1 MSSALSNSLTSCQ
14 KKTSDI
20 ALSISRATSQAS
32 TKVAGSLR
40 KSLQDLLRSKS
51 LANVTAYGCAVR
63 LGVSDL
69 LQINSVPRVR
79 FTL

>member
-1 MSSALSNSLTSCQ
+1 MSSALSNALTLCQ

-51 LANVTAYGCAVR
+51 LANVTAYGCVIC

-69 LQINSVPRVR
+69 LQINSVPRVQLR
-79 FTL
+79 